1 MDGFVWC
8 FLDFTW
14 CEFFKCNKLIRFL
27 AEYKIE
33 RMTSINWIPV
43 AYGALMAG
51 IDVFMLSIIKSVS
64 VNPSRFLKWMVLP
77 TIIYAVQPWI
87 FLSSL
92 RFESLIVMN
101 LMWDLISDILVTATG
116 FLYFK
121 EKLGPYK
128 TLGVILSF
136 VSIVLMS
143 IQDGNWEDFLP
154 FTKS

>member
-1 MDGFVWC
+1 
-8 FLDFTW
+8 
-14 CEFFKCNKLIRFL
+14 
-27 AEYKIE
+27 
-33 RMTSINWIPV
+33 MTSINWIPV

>member
-1 MDGFVWC
+1 MVS
-8 FLDFTW
+8 L
-14 CEFFKCNKLIRFL
+14 
-27 AEYKIE
+27 
-33 RMTSINWIPV
+33 NWIPI
-43 AYGALMAG
+43 AYGAVMAG
-51 IDVFMLSIIKSVS
+51 IDVFMLGIIKTVS
-64 VNPSRFLKWMVLP
+64 QNPSRFFKWMVLP
-77 TIIYAVQPWI
+77 TIIYAIQPWI

-121 EKLGPYK
+121 EKIGPYK

-143 IQDGNWEDFLP
+143 IQDGKWEDFLP
-154 FTKS
+154 FTR

>member
-1 MDGFVWC
+1 MPQ
-8 FLDFTW
+8 
-14 CEFFKCNKLIRFL
+14 
-27 AEYKIE
+27 
-33 RMTSINWIPV
+33 INWIPV
-43 AYGALMAG
+43 AYGAVMAC
-51 IDVFMLSIIKSVS
+51 IDVFMLSLIKTISGNV
-64 VNPSRFLKWMVLP
+64 PRYLQWMILP
-77 TIIYAVQPWI
+77 TLIYALQPWI

-121 EKLGPYK
+121 ERLGPYK

-143 IQDGNWEDFLP
+143 IEEGKWEDFLP
-154 FTKS
+154 FK